1 MVQYCQQNGIK
12 LLAYGSVGGGLL
24 SDRYVEE
31 PKKNLFGGS
40 RFSNVDLNTS
50 SLKMY
55 WNVARRFGGQDLW
68 RRLLTVL
75 RSVADKH
82 NVTVANVAV
91 RWVMQQ
97 GEGVHPII
105 GLRGVEHI
113 ENNARALALTL
124 DAADLAAISEV
135 LAEAQGP
142 AGDIYSFERSG

>member
-1 MVQYCQQNGIK
+1 
-12 LLAYGSVGGGLL
+12 
-24 SDRYVEE
+24 
-31 PKKNLFGGS
+31 
-40 RFSNVDLNTS
+40 
-50 SLKMY
+50 
-55 WNVARRFGGQDLW
+55 
-68 RRLLTVL
+68 
-75 RSVADKH
+75 
-82 NVTVANVAV
+82 
-91 RWVMQQ
+91 MQQ